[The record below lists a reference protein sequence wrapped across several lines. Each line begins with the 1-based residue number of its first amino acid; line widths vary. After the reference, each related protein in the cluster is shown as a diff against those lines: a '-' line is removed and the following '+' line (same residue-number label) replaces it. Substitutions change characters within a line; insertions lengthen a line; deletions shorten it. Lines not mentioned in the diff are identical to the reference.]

1 MQNKFAI
8 IANFIAKNNILF
20 FSRGG
25 EGPSIVFKT
34 FEERTRLMIDTKT
47 APYGALLLRVSLGVM
62 FIAHSLYLKVMVF
75 TIPGTVQFF
84 ESLGLPGFS
93 AYLVIGAETL
103 GGIALML
110 GFYTRS
116 VAFAL
121 VPIQFGAL
129 WVHSG
134 NGWLFTAKGGGWEY
148 PLFLTL
154 AAIVQGLLG
163 GGAFAVPSRD
173 LCPLARGSTGAEAV

>member
-1 MQNKFAI
+1 
-8 IANFIAKNNILF
+8 
-20 FSRGG
+20 
-25 EGPSIVFKT
+25 
-34 FEERTRLMIDTKT
+34 MINTKT

-121 VPIQFGAL
+121 VPRLLGVH
-129 WVHSG
+129 WVHCRH
-134 NGWLFTAKGGGWEY
+134 GWLCTAKGGGGEY
-148 PLFLTL
+148 PLCLTR

-163 GGAFAVPSRD
+163 GGAFAVSSRD
-173 LCPLARGSTGAEAV
+173 LGPLARGSTGAEAV